1 VHTFATIL
9 ICLAGVI
16 NFLPVIGALS
26 GKRIRALY
34 GVTVE
39 DSNSEILLRHRAVLF
54 GIVGALIIA
63 SAFDASL
70 RPAGYAAGFTAMLGF
85 ILIAGLVGNYN
96 ANLRRVAIVDVV
108 GLAALLGAA
117 LIDYCA

>member
-1 VHTFATIL
+1 VHTLATIL

-16 NFLPVIGALS
+16 NFLPVIGAFS
-26 GKRIRALY
+26 GERIGALY

-39 DSNSEILLRHRAVLF
+39 NSNSEILLRHRAVLF
-54 GIVGALIIA
+54 GVVGALIIA

-85 ILIAGLVGNYN
+85 ILIAGLVGHYN
-96 ANLRRVAIVDVV
+96 ANIRRVAIVDVV

>member
-117 LIDYCA
+117 LIDYCG